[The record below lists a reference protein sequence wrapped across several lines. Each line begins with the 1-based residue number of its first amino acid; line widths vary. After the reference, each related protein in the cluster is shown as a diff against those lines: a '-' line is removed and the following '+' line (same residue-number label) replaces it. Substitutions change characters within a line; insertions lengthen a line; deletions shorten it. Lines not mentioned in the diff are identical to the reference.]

1 MYCSRCG
8 ARNDDYALVCV
19 GCGSELQQAGAP
31 QVGVPPRATY
41 HVGVPPGR
49 SVPNYLVQAILVTLF
64 CCLPFGIAAIVFAAQ
79 VNSKLAA
86 GDYAGAVDASN
97 KARTWC
103 WVSFGLGLAGSLIW
117 FVLALAGAVA
127 EM

>member
-8 ARNDDYALVCV
+8 AQNDDYALVCI
-19 GCGSELQQAGAP
+19 GCGSELQQTGPP
-31 QVGVPPRATY
+31 QAGVPPRAT
-41 HVGVPPGR
+41 HRVGVPP

-64 CCLPFGIAAIVFAAQ
+64 CCLPFGIVAIVFAAQ
-79 VNSKLAA
+79 VNTKLAA
-86 GDYAGAVDASN
+86 GDYAGAVDSSN

-117 FVLALAGAVA
+117 FLFAFIGALSG
-127 EM
+127 M

>member
-8 ARNDDYALVCV
+8 AQNDDYALVCI
-19 GCGSELQQAGAP
+19 GCGSELQQTGPPQAGVP
-31 QVGVPPRATY
+31 PRTTHRVGVPP
-41 HVGVPPGR
+41 

-64 CCLPFGIAAIVFAAQ
+64 CCLPFGIVAIVFAAQ
-79 VNSKLAA
+79 VNTKLAA
-86 GDYAGAVDASN
+86 GDYAGAVDSSN

-117 FVLALAGAVA
+117 FLFAFIGALSG
-127 EM
+127 M